1 MVEGGPCQGER
12 SKRVWPDEK
21 LTHINFESMSILKHP
36 SLNKTRDFERGAW
49 LPYCSQ
55 FLLFP
60 STSLSEAWSLLF

>member
-36 SLNKTRDFERGAW
+36 SLNKTRDFETRGVASI
-49 LPYCSQ
+49 L
-55 FLLFP
+55 
-60 STSLSEAWSLLF
+60 